1 MSSRSKVKAASKKI
15 NYEALKVVFFSLT
28 LFHLLFIAFYSK
40 GVFAGDGAF
49 AIPNEFEEP
58 ATTSTAI
65 TQKPE
70 VEPKPPSK
78 IHFNSVRDQA
88 PTEANLPK
96 REAKADENEE
106 EEDEE
111 VFLYEGEE
119 EDYGYED
126 EYY

>member
-15 NYEALKVVFFSLT
+15 NYEALKVVFFFSHSVSFT
-28 LFHLLFIAFYSK
+28 VHRFHSK